1 MILSDIHMH
10 TDFSSDSK
18 SPMESMIQGAIEK
31 GLKTICFTEHLDYE
45 YPADNSQDLFLV
57 DIDAYQKKLY
67 TLKEVYQNDIDI
79 LFGIEFG
86 LLPHLSKR
94 YEAIA
99 SSYDFDFI
107 IGSSH
112 LVPAPWYLNDSRHGD
127 PYDDSFWEGRSV
139 EDICEAYFQSI
150 IDNISSYKNF
160 DTYGHIDYIIRYA
173 PEKNK
178 DYSYKKYAHK
188 LDPILK
194 SLIENDIALEVNTA
208 GFKYGL
214 GFCHPYPEIIKRYKQ
229 LGGEIITIGSDGH
242 KPEHIAYDFDKGNDI
257 LTACGFKY
265 YTEFVER
272 KPVFCAIR

>member
-1 MILSDIHMH
+1 MILADIHMH

-45 YPADNSQDLFLV
+45 YPADDGQGLFLV
-57 DIDAYQKKLY
+57 DIEAYHNKLVE
-67 TLKEVYQNDIDI
+67 LKEKYKNDIEV

-86 LLPHLSKR
+86 LLPHLADR
-94 YEAIA
+94 YQHIA

-112 LVPAPWYLNDSRHGD
+112 LVPAPWYPNDSRHGD

-139 EDICEAYFQSI
+139 EDVCEAYFQSI
-150 IDNISSYKNF
+150 INNIAAYKNF
-160 DTYGHIDYIIRYA
+160 DTYGHIDYIVRYA

-178 DYSYKKYAHK
+178 GYSYQKYAQI
-188 LDPILK
+188 LDRVLK
-194 SLIENDIALEVNTA
+194 TLIENDIALEVNTA

-214 GFCHPYPEIIKRYKQ
+214 GEPHPQSDILKRYLE
-229 LGGEIITIGSDGH
+229 LGGDKITIGADGH
-242 KPEHIAYDFDKGNDI
+242 NPEHIAYDFKKAETLLKD
-257 LTACGFKY
+257 LGFKY
-265 YTEFVER
+265 YTVFR
-272 KPVFCAIR
+272 KRVPHKIAL